1 MAATPLPLTADFFA
15 SPGPEIVSN
24 QFHFPSAN
32 SVFLRKKPPWILHEE
47 PEGEGEKKQSLGVC
61 LQFYSGRKW
70 IYFRFRPVFY
80 AGISVLGE

>member
-24 QFHFPSAN
+24 QLRFPSAN

-47 PEGEGEKKQSLGVC
+47 PEGEGEKKKVLAFVSSFTAEENGFIFVSVRFFTLGF
-61 LQFYSGRKW
+61 LF
-70 IYFRFRPVFY
+70 
-80 AGISVLGE
+80 